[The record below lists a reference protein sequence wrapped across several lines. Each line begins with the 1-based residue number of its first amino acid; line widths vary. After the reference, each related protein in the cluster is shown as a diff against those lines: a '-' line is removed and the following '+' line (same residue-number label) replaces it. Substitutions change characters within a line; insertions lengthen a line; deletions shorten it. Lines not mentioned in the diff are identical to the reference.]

1 MVILMNLIKKVYRLL
16 VESKII
22 TLAASFAFFLFL
34 NGGSYL
40 FLFITLSNYLPF
52 DFRSLIVLN
61 IEDGLSKEILLYF
74 INHNVSLPYSIFL
87 IITSIY
93 SSSSLYY
100 HFIHI
105 SDVLIDENRSN
116 KRLKSISVMVIF
128 LTIASFILSINS
140 VFLSYNYSVYKMII
154 SLSFI
159 IVICLLIYT
168 LNVVGLNSLNIKKL
182 YKGIIFSHVY
192 FILLTM
198 LFMIYIKIFS
208 NVKIIYGVFSFI
220 IIFMLY
226 IYLISIGLLIG
237 IYINGKNIEV
247 YKILKE

>member
-1 MVILMNLIKKVYRLL
+1 MVILMIIKKIYHLL

-22 TLAASFAFFLFL
+22 TLAASFAFFLCL

-52 DFRSLIVLN
+52 DFRSLTILN
-61 IEDGLSKEILLYF
+61 VEEGLTKEILLYF

-105 SDVLIDENRSN
+105 SDVLIDKNRSN
-116 KRLKSISVMVIF
+116 KRLKSISIMVLF
-128 LTIASFILSINS
+128 LTIASIILSINS
-140 VFLSYNYSVYKMII
+140 VFLSYNYSVYKTII

-159 IVICLLIYT
+159 IVITLLIYT
-168 LNVVGLNSLNIKKL
+168 LNVVGLNSLNIRTS
-182 YKGIIFSHVY
+182 YKGIIFSYVY
-192 FILLTM
+192 FILLTI
-198 LFMIYIKIFS
+198 LFMIYIKVFS
-208 NVKIIYGVFSFI
+208 NIKIIYGIFSFI

-247 YKILKE
+247 FKLFKK